1 MLLIG
6 TSDGS
11 VSVMKKRR
19 DGSGQVDLTSFPAHS
34 VPLEGI
40 LFNLSISFSLKMPH
54 NTDYFSNV

>member
-11 VSVMKKRR
+11 VSVMKKWC

-40 LFNLSISFSLKMPH
+40 LFNLSISFS
-54 NTDYFSNV
+54 